1 MADFTAQD
9 VKRLRDMTGAG
20 MMDAKRALQE
30 NDGDFEAAKQWL
42 REKGL
47 AKSAERS
54 DRESTQGAVALAR
67 VDNVAALVQLKCE
80 TDFVAKN
87 ADFVNTAND
96 IAELVAKQGE
106 GAVEQKAEAI
116 DDLKITLKENIG
128 LGRVA
133 RIEAKEG
140 QILDTYLHVQE
151 GRGVNGVVV
160 LLEGGDQDLAHEV
173 AVNVAFAKPAYL
185 RREDVPAEEVE
196 AERAT
201 LEAQTRN
208 EGKPEAALDKIVTGK
223 LDGWFKRMPGGVLLE
238 QPYAKDEKKSIKQ
251 LLGDADVVEF
261 AQVLIG

>member
-30 NDGDFEAAKQWL
+30 NDGEFEAAKQWL

-54 DRESTQGAVALAR
+54 DRESTQGAVALVR

-140 QILDTYLHVQE
+140 QVLDTYLHVQE

-208 EGKPEAALDKIVTGK
+208 EGKPEAALEKIVTGK

-251 LLGDADVVEF
+251 LLGDAQVVEF

>member
-20 MMDAKRALQE
+20 MMDAKRALTE

-54 DRESTQGAVALAR
+54 DREAVQGAVALAK
-67 VDNVAALVQLKCE
+67 VDNAAALVQLKCE

-96 IAELVAKQGE
+96 LAELVAKQGE
-106 GAVEQKAEAI
+106 GALAERSEAI
-116 DDLKITLKENIG
+116 DDLRITLKENIG

-133 RIEAKEG
+133 RIEAKDG
-140 QILDTYLHVQE
+140 QVLDTYLHVQE
-151 GRGVNGVVV
+151 GRGVNGVIV
-160 LLEGGDQDLAHEV
+160 LVEGGDQALAHEV

-208 EGKPEAALDKIVTGK
+208 EGKPEAALEKIVAGK
-223 LDGWFKRMPGGVLLE
+223 LQGWYKRMPGGVLLE
-238 QPYAKDEKKSIKQ
+238 QPYAKDEKKSVQQ
-251 LLGDADVVEF
+251 LLGSATVVEF

>member
-1 MADFTAQD
+1 
-9 VKRLRDMTGAG
+9 
-20 MMDAKRALQE
+20 
-30 NDGDFEAAKQWL
+30 
-42 REKGL
+42 KGL

-54 DRESTQGAVALAR
+54 DREAVQGAVALAK
-67 VDNVAALVQLKCE
+67 VDNAAALVQLKCE

-96 IAELVAKQGE
+96 LAELVAKQGE
-106 GAVEQKAEAI
+106 GALAERSEAI
-116 DDLKITLKENIG
+116 DDLRITLKENIG

-133 RIEAKEG
+133 RIEAKDG
-140 QILDTYLHVQE
+140 QVLDTYLHVQE
-151 GRGVNGVVV
+151 GRGVNGVIV
-160 LLEGGDQDLAHEV
+160 LVEGGDQALAHEV

-208 EGKPEAALDKIVTGK
+208 EGKPEAALEKIVAGK
-223 LDGWFKRMPGGVLLE
+223 LQGWYKRMPGGVLLE
-238 QPYAKDEKKSIKQ
+238 QPYAKDEKKSVQQ
-251 LLGDADVVEF
+251 LLGSATVVEF